1 MDMEKFKDRWTV
13 FAKRV
18 AFMEQHNLKYFTYDS
33 FFITCLLELKK
44 KEWCAYFSDKIICK
58 TAKENGFYV

>member
-44 KEWCAYFSDKIICK
+44 KKIK
-58 TAKENGFYV
+58 PVTMKL

>member
-18 AFMEQHNLKYFTYDS
+18 VFMEKHNLKYFTYDS

-44 KEWCAYFSDKIICK
+44 KR
-58 TAKENGFYV
+58 